1 MFGRMDDDANVM
13 LIINSTVPEDKKTAG
28 HNGITLPVYY
38 TVTNC

>member
-13 LIINSTVPEDKKTAG
+13 LIINSSVPEDKEQQ
-28 HNGITLPVYY
+28 NITVLHYQYY